1 MAVPTWFPIRLKF
14 LVLSLFI
21 TTAVLVVIT
30 FTMASMFHDDK
41 EVYIRDL
48 ASVSAQTTADQARSL
63 LSGYRERLQ
72 VYSRLMVE
80 RDLTVEQK
88 NRLLGRLFEDFR
100 ELVAVTLYVDGK
112 EQATLADARS
122 LAAVGLTK
130 GDLARYRLSHPLP
143 AERLKPGEVYVEN
156 STLSEKMPAM
166 TMAVSQ
172 AAEKGEKPVVVA
184 AVLRLDSLIRLISGA
199 SVFERFLVDDQ
210 GILLA
215 HPEVQRV
222 SRRSKAEWIPTL
234 TELAGGQAAGGAVE
248 YKRNGVAMI
257 GGFARVE
264 RAGMLAG
271 AQVPKSAAYL
281 ASRSLLRNLVIVSLG
296 LLLFSAVLG
305 VFASRQITRN
315 LEELSRSAREV
326 GHGRFDVKVEV
337 DARDEIGELAAS
349 FNDMASELNTREKA
363 LKEAQA
369 QLIQTEKLAA
379 FGQLGAGI
387 AHEVKNPL
395 AGILGYVQLSL
406 RKTEPETVLHNN
418 LKIIER
424 ETKRC
429 RTIIDN
435 LLKFARQEKV
445 ERKPLGVNQ
454 VVEDT
459 AALVDHQLGMHGIRL
474 EKELA
479 QDLPAILGNGN
490 QLQQI
495 LLNLLLNAQQ
505 AMEGTG
511 GKIRITT
518 GRTGDGRAEVRIS
531 DTGPGIPKEIQA
543 RLFEPFFTTKPA
555 GKGTGLGLSVTYGIV
570 KDHKGEI
577 LVESDAGRGATFILL
592 FPPVPEG
599 WIGNG
604 NGKKN
609 GNGNGNGESETR
621 SANG

>member
-1 MAVPTWFPIRLKF
+1 MAVPTWFPSRFPIRLKF
-14 LVLSLFI
+14 LVLFLSI
-21 TTAVLVVIT
+21 TTAVLIVIT
-30 FTMASMFHDDK
+30 FTMAGMFHDDK

-48 ASVSAQTTADQARSL
+48 ASVTAQATAEEARSL

-80 RDLTVEQK
+80 RDLTAEQK

-100 ELVAVTLYVDGK
+100 EFVAVTLYVDGK
-112 EQATLADARS
+112 EQATLADSRS
-122 LAAVGLTK
+122 LSAAGLTK
-130 GDLARYRLSHPLP
+130 GDLARYRRSHPLP
-143 AERLKPGEVYVEN
+143 ADRMKDGAVYVEN

-166 TMAVSQ
+166 TMAVAQ
-172 AAEKGEKPVVVA
+172 AAEKGGKPVVVA
-184 AVLRLDSLIRLISGA
+184 AVLRLDSLIRLTSGA

-215 HPEVQRV
+215 HPEVRRV
-222 SRRSKAEWIPTL
+222 SQRSKAEWIPKL
-234 TELAGGQAAGGAVE
+234 PELASGRSAGGAVE
-248 YKRNGVAMI
+248 YKRDGVAMI
-257 GGFARVE
+257 GGFAGVE
-264 RAGMLAG
+264 RAGLLAG
-271 AQVPKSAAYL
+271 AQVPKSVAYL
-281 ASRSLLRNLVIVSLG
+281 ASRSLLRNLVIVSMG

-305 VFASRQITRN
+305 VFTSRQITRH
-315 LEELSRSAREV
+315 LERLSRSAREV
-326 GHGRFDVKVEV
+326 GQGRFDIKVQV
-337 DARDEIGELAAS
+337 NTRDEIGELAAS

-369 QLIQTEKLAA
+369 QLIQSEKLAA

-395 AGILGYVQLSL
+395 AGILGYAQLSL
-406 RKTEPETVLHNN
+406 RKTEPDTVLHNN
-418 LKIIER
+418 LKIIEK

-445 ERKPLGVNQ
+445 ERKPLELNQ

-459 AALVDHQLGMHGIRL
+459 AALVDHQLGMHRIRL
-474 EKELA
+474 ERELA
-479 QDLPAILGNGN
+479 PDLPAIHGNAN

-495 LLNLLLNAQQ
+495 LLNLVLNSEQ
-505 AMEGTG
+505 AMEGTPG
-511 GKIRITT
+511 TIRITT
-518 GRTGDGRAEVRIS
+518 GRTGDDRVEVRIS

-577 LVESDAGRGATFILL
+577 LVESEPGQGATFILR
-592 FPPVPEG
+592 FPPGQEG
-599 WIGNG
+599 G
-604 NGKKN
+604 N
-609 GNGNGNGESETR
+609 GNGNGNGR
-621 SANG
+621 SDPPPANG

>member
-1 MAVPTWFPIRLKF
+1 P
-14 LVLSLFI
+14 
-21 TTAVLVVIT
+21 
-30 FTMASMFHDDK
+30 
-41 EVYIRDL
+41 EVR
-48 ASVSAQTTADQARSL
+48 R
-63 LSGYRERLQ
+63 
-72 VYSRLMVE
+72 
-80 RDLTVEQK
+80 
-88 NRLLGRLFEDFR
+88 
-100 ELVAVTLYVDGK
+100 
-112 EQATLADARS
+112 
-122 LAAVGLTK
+122 
-130 GDLARYRLSHPLP
+130 
-143 AERLKPGEVYVEN
+143 
-156 STLSEKMPAM
+156 
-166 TMAVSQ
+166 VSQ
-172 AAEKGEKPVVVA
+172 
-184 AVLRLDSLIRLISGA
+184 
-199 SVFERFLVDDQ
+199 
-210 GILLA
+210 
-215 HPEVQRV
+215 
-222 SRRSKAEWIPTL
+222 RSKAAWIPDLSGILGGRT
-234 TELAGGQAAGGAVE
+234 AGGTVE
-248 YKRNGVAMI
+248 YRRDGVEMI

-271 AQVPKSAAYL
+271 AQVPKSVAYL

-305 VFASRQITRN
+305 VFTSRQITRH

-326 GHGRFDVKVEV
+326 GQGRFDIKVEV
-337 DARDEIGELAAS
+337 DSRDEIGELAAS
-349 FNDMASELNTREKA
+349 FNEMASELDTREKA

-369 QLIQTEKLAA
+369 QLVQSEKLAA

-395 AGILGYVQLSL
+395 AGILGYAQLSL
-406 RKTEPETVLHNN
+406 RKSEPDTVLHNN
-418 LKIIER
+418 LKIIEK

-445 ERKPLGVNQ
+445 ERKPLELNG

-459 AALVDHQLGMHGIRL
+459 AALVDHQLGMHRIRL

-479 QDLPAILGNGN
+479 RDLPAILGNAN

-495 LLNLLLNAQQ
+495 FLNLVLNAQQ

-511 GKIRITT
+511 GRIRITT

-577 LVESDAGRGATFILL
+577 LVESEPGQGATFIIL
-592 FPPVPEG
+592 FPPVQEG
-599 WIGNG
+599 V
-604 NGKKN
+604 
-609 GNGNGNGESETR
+609 NGNGNGESGTR